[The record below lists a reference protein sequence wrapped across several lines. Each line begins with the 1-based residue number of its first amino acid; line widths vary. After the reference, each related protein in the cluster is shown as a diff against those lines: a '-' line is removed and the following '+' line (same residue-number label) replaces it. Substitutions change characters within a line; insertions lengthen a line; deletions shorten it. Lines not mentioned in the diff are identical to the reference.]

1 MTAETL
7 AVLRPV
13 GRGGRAPRTL
23 VALGRAE
30 AWRMLTSPAYAVLLV
45 FIVLSSGGVALT
57 GDVDSWLPT
66 RAEAYDLLQFLLVLY
81 AGLAT
86 YVVAHLVSTS
96 ARRSGAESQLAAA
109 PAGERTRIGG
119 LVVGILMGP
128 VAVAAV
134 LLVGLAWMGNDV
146 RLESGQSPL
155 NGAQLVQVALMV
167 LGGGVFGVMVATW
180 LRFPGSLLLG
190 LFALVFV
197 TGWLGGDAVA
207 YAEWL
212 PLLVPF
218 VTASDWFDAV
228 LLTGDVHVWHSVYLL
243 GLCGLAVVAAAVH
256 DPARRL
262 PWVAAGAVVLAV
274 TVVAAAAQS

>member
-7 AVLRPV
+7 TVRPPV
-13 GRGGRAPRTL
+13 GRGGRPPTTL
-23 VALGRAE
+23 FALGRVE
-30 AWRMLTSPAYAVLLV
+30 ARRMLTSPAYAVLLA

-57 GDVDSWLPT
+57 GDVRSWLPT

-96 ARRSGAESQLAAA
+96 ARRSGAEVQLAAA
-109 PAGERTRIGG
+109 PSGERSRIVG
-119 LVVGILMGP
+119 LVLGLLMGP
-128 VAVAAV
+128 VAVVAV
-134 LLVGLAWMGNDV
+134 LLAGLAWLGNDV
-146 RLESGQSPL
+146 RLASGQSPL

-167 LGGGVFGVMVATW
+167 LGGGAFGILVATW

-190 LFALVFV
+190 FFTLVFA
-197 TGWLGGDAVA
+197 TGWLGGDAAV
-207 YAEWL
+207 YAGWL

-228 LLTGDVHVWHSVYLL
+228 PLTGAVHAWHTVYLL
-243 GLCGLAVVAAAVH
+243 GLCGLGVVAAALH

-262 PWVAAGAVVLAV
+262 PWFAAGSVVLVVTAVAA
-274 TVVAAAAQS
+274 TAQA